1 MRASPLYA
9 TIDVGLGYSSNGA
22 PASGTYSNSVYSF
35 VGKQSYGPRWLWTPN
50 GISQSVVGINM
61 KEAIPWLPGWSLVGA
76 VESGFN
82 PYSGNLVNG
91 PRSLVQNNG
100 VPLVLQS
107 ANSNS
112 SRAGQFDNSVGYIG
126 VSNATFGTLTVGRVT
141 SLTLDGVIAYDPM
154 GGSYA
159 FSALGYSG
167 SYAGFGDTETNRA
180 NTGVKYR
187 VSYENF
193 HGGALVQWG
202 GYAQGNGTTGLY
214 QGDIGADVTNLFGGL
229 LSVDVVGSYAQNAV
243 SLSNFTGSCATLTK
257 GAFKG
262 QTACTNGIPNFYGPD
277 DLKATLSNNSGLMLL
292 AKYKWG
298 PVTLSGGWMWWQQA
312 NPSDDFLN
320 GFETLGGY
328 SVPATIV
335 TTNKAIA
342 KLFPTAWTNYTAYNK
357 TRVVNVPFIG
367 AKYSINPQLDVSGA
381 FYYENQNNYNS
392 STTPCAYGKTSFVQ
406 ASGNVLNVIRENN
419 NACAGTQYA
428 ISGMIDYRPLKRV
441 DLYAGVMFR
450 TSMEA
455 SRTAFWRPKT
465 SPRPPACAS
474 SSDRGLTEK
483 GGRPASGPSPVVDAA
498 PPHAIVGIAAQA
510 IGPMDVVRLV
520 LVGVRASEN
529 RRQLVRGELQ
539 CGTQR
544 HDRNVLL
551 LRPHRRS
558 EPPAKPRRRPQP
570 PAELM
575 SDNLNLVSSSL
586 RHADQARGRK
596 PSHPL
601 LTILAGRL

>member
-1 MRASPLYA
+1 MKARIGIFAIGIALASAANAADLPTTKSAPPSPPVNCFSSLWSYLNTSAANCPLSYAGFTAYA

-22 PASGTYSNSVYSF
+22 PASSTYSNSVYSF
-35 VGKQSYGPRWLWTPN
+35 VGKQSYGSKWLGTPN

-61 KEAIPWLPGWSLVGA
+61 KGPLPWLPGVSLVGV

-100 VPLVLQS
+100 APLVLQS
-107 ANSNS
+107 ANSDS

-214 QGDIGADVTNLFGGL
+214 QGDVGADVANLFGGL
-229 LSVDVVGSYAQNAV
+229 LSVDIVGSYARNAV
-243 SLSNFTGSCATLTK
+243 SLSNFTGTCATLTK
-257 GAFKG
+257 SPSKG

-277 DLKATLSNNSGLMLL
+277 DLKAKLSNNSGFMLL
-292 AKYKWG
+292 AKYKCG
-298 PVTLSGGWMWWQQA
+298 PVTLSGGWLWWQQA

-320 GFETLGGY
+320 GFQTLGGY

-335 TTNKAIA
+335 TSNKAIA
-342 KLFPTAWTNYTAYNK
+342 KLFPTAWTNSTAYNK
-357 TRVVNVPFIG
+357 MRVVNVPFIG
-367 AKYSINPQLDVSGA
+367 AKYAINPQLDVTGA

-392 STTPCAYGKTSFVQ
+392 STTGCAYAKTSFVQ

-419 NACAGTQYA
+419 SACAGTQYA
-428 ISGMIDYRPLKRV
+428 ISAMIDYRPLKRV
-441 DLYAGVMFR
+441 DLYAGVMFSNVYGGLANGFLA
-450 TSMEA
+450 TQNIA
-455 SRTAFWRPKT
+455 PTA
-465 SPRPPACAS
+465 
-474 SSDRGLTEK
+474 GLRVK
-483 GGRPASGPSPVVDAA
+483 F
-498 PPHAIVGIAAQA
+498 
-510 IGPMDVVRLV
+510 
-520 LVGVRASEN
+520 
-529 RRQLVRGELQ
+529 
-539 CGTQR
+539 
-544 HDRNVLL
+544 
-551 LRPHRRS
+551 
-558 EPPAKPRRRPQP
+558 
-570 PAELM
+570 
-575 SDNLNLVSSSL
+575 
-586 RHADQARGRK
+586 
-596 PSHPL
+596 
-601 LTILAGRL
+601 